1 MATSELPATHLQVV
15 RTRAELREALAKRL
29 ASLASRE
36 RLRVSDEAVLA
47 RLLLSLAHDWALG
60 GTRLLVFKNKHKTPQ
75 DRKPDFRI
83 CIEVP
88 FEDETQAP
96 VGSVSDD
103 DVAF

>member
-1 MATSELPATHLQVV
+1 MSYEKRDTKLKDVGALWNGKPGSALLFSGEVELSPGV
-15 RTRAELREALAKRL
+15 K
-29 ASLASRE
+29 
-36 RLRVSDEAVLA
+36 
-47 RLLLSLAHDWALG
+47 
-60 GTRLLVFKNKHKTPQ
+60 TRLLVFKNKHKTPQ

-96 VGSVSDD
+96 GNVSDD